1 MRAERRVV
9 FGPDGIFLPSGTKT
23 RASGVRPIIGDS
35 GARPDA
41 RSPVKPGMTESAG
54 VVYDRYW
61 NSMIV
66 RRAAGATKRT
76 RKE

>member
-9 FGPDGIFLPSGTKT
+9 FVLDGREMPSRTKT
-23 RASGVRPIIGDS
+23 RAN
-35 GARPDA
+35 GARPDV
-41 RSPVKPGMTESAG
+41 RSPAKPGMTESAG